1 MNINNTEEIRAK
13 YDKKASSY
21 DMAFGPME
29 KMMMGKWRKLLCS
42 KANGLVLEAGV
53 GTGANLAH
61 YPENSNIEK
70 VIGIDFSPK
79 MLEVAKGKVLMA
91 KVPIE
96 LIEADIQNLH
106 FEEDI
111 FDTIITACVFCSVP
125 DPVLG
130 FKELRRVI
138 KSSGKLYLLEHVRSE
153 GIFLGPLMDK
163 LNALSVKLSGVN
175 INRTTEKNIEL
186 SGMKIVS
193 VEPLLRDIVKL
204 ITVSPNKQCL

>member
-1 MNINNTEEIRAK
+1 MHISNTEAIKAK

-21 DMAFGPME
+21 DRALGPME

-42 KANGLVLEAGV
+42 KVNGLVLEAGV
-53 GTGANLAH
+53 GTGTNLVH
-61 YPENSNIEK
+61 YPEKNSVEK

-79 MLEVAKGKVLMA
+79 MLEVAFGKVPRA
-91 KVPIE
+91 KVPVE
-96 LIEADIQNLH
+96 LLEADIQNLP
-106 FEEDI
+106 FEENI

-138 KSSGKLYLLEHVRSE
+138 KPNGKLFMLEHVRSE

-163 LNALSVKLSGVN
+163 LNPLSVKLGGVN
-175 INRTTEKNIEL
+175 INRRTEKNIRL
-186 SGMKIVS
+186 SGMKIIS
-193 VEPLLRDIVKL
+193 VEPLFKDIVKL
-204 ITVSPNKQCL
+204 ITVSPNK

>member
-1 MNINNTEEIRAK
+1 MNISDTEVIKAK
-13 YDKKASSY
+13 YNKKASSY
-21 DMAFGPME
+21 DVALGPME

-61 YPENSNIEK
+61 YPEDNNIEK

-79 MLEVAKGKVLMA
+79 MLEVAKRKVSLA
-91 KVPIE
+91 KVPVE
-96 LIEADIQNLH
+96 LLEADIQNLP
-106 FEEDI
+106 FEDNI

-138 KSSGKLYLLEHVRSE
+138 KPNGNLYLLEHVRSE
-153 GIFLGPLMDK
+153 GIFLGPLMDR
-163 LNALSVKLSGVN
+163 LNPLSVKLGGVN
-175 INRTTEKNIEL
+175 INRRTEKNVKL
-186 SGMKIVS
+186 SGMEIISSEFLFK
-193 VEPLLRDIVKL
+193 DIVKL
-204 ITVSPNKQCL
+204 LTVSPNK